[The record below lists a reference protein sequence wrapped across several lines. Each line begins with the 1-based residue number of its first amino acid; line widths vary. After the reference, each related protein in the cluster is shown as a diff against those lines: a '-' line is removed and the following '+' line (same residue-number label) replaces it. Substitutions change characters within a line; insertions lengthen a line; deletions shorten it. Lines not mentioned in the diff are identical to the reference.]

1 MGMISRNSER
11 DPALAHK
18 HPWCPLI
25 GRHVA
30 LALWSR
36 LTRLSIGIFNKP

>member
-18 HPWCPLI
+18 HPGARL
-25 GRHVA
+25 
-30 LALWSR
+30 LAGLCS
-36 LTRLSIGIFNKP
+36 

>member
-18 HPWCPLI
+18 HP
-25 GRHVA
+25 GA
-30 LALWSR
+30 R
-36 LTRLSIGIFNKP
+36 LLGGMWH